1 MNNAIFYSIFG
12 LSEDLSV
19 ASIALFLSHYM
30 TYILIGVILISLF
43 YKKKPS
49 FLKLFVVVGAG
60 GTAFAVSKL
69 LKIIL
74 QTPRPF
80 VTLDFVPLVV
90 ETGYS
95 MPSSHATVFS
105 ALATVAFG
113 INRDLGIGFSL
124 FALLIGVSRI
134 VLGVHYPSDIIIG
147 FSLCIII
154 GLAFLAFGKSNFARQ
169 FFDKHLSRL
178 EAKLVK

>member
-1 MNNAIFYSIFG
+1 
-12 LSEDLSV
+12 
-19 ASIALFLSHYM
+19 
-30 TYILIGVILISLF
+30 
-43 YKKKPS
+43 
-49 FLKLFVVVGAG
+49 VVVGAG

-80 VTLDFVPLVV
+80 ITLDFVPLVV

-147 FSLCIII
+147 FALGIII

-169 FFDKHLSRL
+169 FFDKHLSKL